1 MLLRNADPIAG
12 GRDPSNSRRC
22 ASKCN
27 NVCDSIFRVE
37 VDQISEADRHGRSA
51 TTVAHN
57 AARPLIVAEVI
68 AAPAP
73 IVVAVDVIIEA
84 QTRIADRRATTADQA
99 PNTDHHETVEVPAH
113 TVDTMID
120 EDRACTAAHRAAMD
134 RVHDITDRHNADRA
148 PIAAKAKVDAT

>member
-1 MLLRNADPIAG
+1 
-12 GRDPSNSRRC
+12 
-22 ASKCN
+22 
-27 NVCDSIFRVE
+27 
-37 VDQISEADRHGRSA
+37 VDQISEADRHGHSA

-73 IVVAVDVIIEA
+73 IVVAVDVTIVDRA
-84 QTRIADRRATTADQA
+84 QIADHRATVVDRAPNTDHRATVVDRA

-113 TVDTMID
+113 IVDTMTD

-148 PIAAKAKVDAT
+148 QIAAKAKVDAT

>member
-1 MLLRNADPIAG
+1 M
-12 GRDPSNSRRC
+12 
-22 ASKCN
+22 
-27 NVCDSIFRVE
+27 
-37 VDQISEADRHGRSA
+37 DQISEADRHGHSA

-73 IVVAVDVIIEA
+73 IVVAVDVTIVDRA
-84 QTRIADRRATTADQA
+84 QIADHRATVVDRA

-113 TVDTMID
+113 IVDTMTD

-148 PIAAKAKVDAT
+148 QIAAKAKVDAT